1 MTRRDT
7 TAQSLHDPF
16 WKDLVCSFQE
26 PKSTTGRHREQLVA
40 SGVDAGGSSRDGED
54 PALSSDVNDVM
65 DKSEKDI
72 GSLTPDIYD

>member
-1 MTRRDT
+1 M
-7 TAQSLHDPF
+7 
-16 WKDLVCSFQE
+16 
-26 PKSTTGRHREQLVA
+26 QLVG
-40 SGVDAGGSSRDGED
+40 SEEGAGDSSIDGED